1 MSYLEDSLKKVDK
14 PVEEESK
21 SEKKI
26 LFTGMSQSGKSSI
39 IQSVFEGRKPETT
52 SEIPATVGFLRQR
65 IDYSGISLYV
75 VDLGGQTTY
84 LEESFSLLRESMF
97 SSLEILLFVV
107 DAANSKDFET
117 AKQYFH
123 RSLRNVEEYSKGAKI
138 VVLAH
143 KMDLISE
150 AEKEE
155 IIDTISSLFD
165 VNSLENVEIY
175 PTSIYEK
182 SIFEAIDKIL
192 A

>member
-1 MSYLEDSLKKVDK
+1 MSYLEDSLKKEDK
-14 PVEEESK
+14 PVEEKSK

-39 IQSVFEGRKPETT
+39 IQSVFEGRNPESS
-52 SEIPATVGFLRQR
+52 SEIQATIGFLRQR

-75 VDLGGQTTY
+75 IDLGGQTTY

-97 SSLEILLFVV
+97 SNLEILLFVV
-107 DAANSKDFET
+107 DAADSEEFET
-117 AKQYFH
+117 AKHYFR
-123 RSLRNVEEYSKGAKI
+123 RSLRNIEEFSKEAKV

-150 AEKEE
+150 NDKEE
-155 IIDTISSLFD
+155 IINTISNLFD
-165 VNSLENVEIY
+165 VSNWENVEIY

-182 SIFEAIDKIL
+182 SIFEAIDDIL

>member
-1 MSYLEDSLKKVDK
+1 MSYLEDSMKKVDK
-14 PVEEESK
+14 PVEEKGK

-39 IQSVFEGRKPETT
+39 IQSVFEGRTPEST
-52 SEIPATVGFLRQR
+52 SEIQATIGFLRQR

-75 VDLGGQTTY
+75 IDLGGQTTY

-107 DAANSKDFET
+107 DAANTEEFET
-117 AKQYFH
+117 AKHYFR
-123 RSLRNVEEYSKGAKI
+123 RSLRNIEEFSKGAKV

-150 AEKEE
+150 NDKEE
-155 IIDTISSLFD
+155 TINTISSLFD
-165 VNSLENVEIY
+165 INNLENVEIY

-182 SIFEAIDKIL
+182 SIFEAIDDIL